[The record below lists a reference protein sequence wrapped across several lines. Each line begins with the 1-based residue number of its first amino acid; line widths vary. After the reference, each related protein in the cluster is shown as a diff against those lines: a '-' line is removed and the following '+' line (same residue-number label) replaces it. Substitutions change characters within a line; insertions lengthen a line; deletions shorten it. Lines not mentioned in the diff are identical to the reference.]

1 MNVIRRV
8 FELLWRGLD
17 GLRKVLHLIVLL
29 FLFALVLAAFR
40 ERVPIV
46 PAQAALVIAPQG
58 ALVEEL
64 SGDAFDRAVGE
75 ITGDREPEALV
86 PDIVEAIRAAAK
98 DDRIDALVLETED
111 LTGGGLAKLRAIARA
126 IEEFRAA
133 GKKVYAHGE
142 YVTQTQYYL
151 MAQADEAYLE
161 PQGAVG
167 VDGFSVYS
175 PFLKGG
181 LDKLGV
187 SVSVFRSGA
196 YKSLGEPFTRTDM
209 SPEVKAETQEW
220 LGALWLAYAEGVAQ
234 PRGLE
239 PAGVNRY
246 VEQAVPLL
254 RETNGDAALMAEKA
268 RLVTGR
274 KTRQE
279 FEARVAEVVGPDEDE
294 RAFAAIDQDSYLAAV
309 RSERVLERHP
319 AGHVAVVTATG
330 EILDGSGSPGTIGA
344 DTLSAVLENVRHDDD
359 VKAVVLRIDSPG
371 GSVLASELIRQRVA
385 ALREAGKPVV
395 ASFSTVAA
403 SGGYYI
409 ATAADEIWAEP
420 TTITGSIGVIAI
432 VPTFEGLLG
441 KLGVGFDGVA
451 TSKLAEAARLD
462 RELSPEI
469 RELLQLGVDQQ
480 YRHFLQLVAESR
492 GKTVEQ
498 ADELAQ
504 GRTWLGTR
512 AKEVG
517 LVDELGGLDE
527 AVKAAARLAKLQE
540 GQYGIDRREQPMSWR
555 EVLIRDL
562 GAIALHA
569 ARRIGLVDRTPP
581 LASRTLAAVERELGR
596 IAALNDPRNLYFLC
610 TACEVR

>member
-46 PAQAALVIAPQG
+46 PEQAALVIAPQG

-239 PAGVNRY
+239 PARLRDAFRIGEPQRA
-246 VEQAVPLL
+246 EPLL
-254 RETNGDAALMAEKA
+254 RLGLYLRRHVGAGERLAE
-268 RLVTGR
+268 RLVR
-274 KTRQE
+274 
-279 FEARVAEVVGPDEDE
+279 ARA
-294 RAFAAIDQDSYLAAV
+294 
-309 RSERVLERHP
+309 
-319 AGHVAVVTATG
+319 
-330 EILDGSGSPGTIGA
+330 
-344 DTLSAVLENVRHDDD
+344 
-359 VKAVVLRIDSPG
+359 
-371 GSVLASELIRQRVA
+371 
-385 ALREAGKPVV
+385 
-395 ASFSTVAA
+395 
-403 SGGYYI
+403 
-409 ATAADEIWAEP
+409 
-420 TTITGSIGVIAI
+420 
-432 VPTFEGLLG
+432 
-441 KLGVGFDGVA
+441 
-451 TSKLAEAARLD
+451 
-462 RELSPEI
+462 
-469 RELLQLGVDQQ
+469 
-480 YRHFLQLVAESR
+480 
-492 GKTVEQ
+492 
-498 ADELAQ
+498 
-504 GRTWLGTR
+504 
-512 AKEVG
+512 
-517 LVDELGGLDE
+517 
-527 AVKAAARLAKLQE
+527 
-540 GQYGIDRREQPMSWR
+540 
-555 EVLIRDL
+555 
-562 GAIALHA
+562 
-569 ARRIGLVDRTPP
+569 
-581 LASRTLAAVERELGR
+581 
-596 IAALNDPRNLYFLC
+596 
-610 TACEVR
+610 